1 MTMPSIP
8 LQLTAVHE
16 PAPEGGFTSTF
27 EEFPD
32 VFSEGETLE
41 EAEANLF
48 DALQLVLAYHR
59 DEARRRE
66 PSGQAVRHE
75 FQLAPA

>member
-1 MTMPSIP
+1 MMSMPSP
-8 LQLTAVHE
+8 SLQLTAVCE

-41 EAEANLF
+41 EA
-48 DALQLVLAYHR
+48 
-59 DEARRRE
+59 
-66 PSGQAVRHE
+66 
-75 FQLAPA
+75 

>member
-1 MTMPSIP
+1 MASIP
-8 LQLTAVHE
+8 LQLTAIHE

-27 EEFPD
+27 QEFPD
-32 VFSEGETLE
+32 VFSQGETLE

-48 DALQLVLAYHR
+48 DALQLLLAYHR
-59 DEARRRE
+59 DEAMRQE
-66 PSGQAVRHE
+66 PSSQAVRHE

>member
-1 MTMPSIP
+1 MLPIP

-16 PAPEGGFTSTF
+16 PAPEGGFTSSF

-32 VFSEGETLE
+32 VFSQGETLE
-41 EAEANLF
+41 EAEKNLF
-48 DALQLVLAYHR
+48 EVLQMVLAYHR
-59 DEARRRE
+59 DEARRQE
-66 PSGQAVRHE
+66 HTTEAVRRE

>member
-1 MTMPSIP
+1 MPSIP

-32 VFSEGETLE
+32 VFSQGETLE

-59 DEARRRE
+59 EEARHQKV
-66 PSGQAVRHE
+66 SGQAVRHK

>member
-1 MTMPSIP
+1 MSSLP

-16 PAPEGGFTSTF
+16 PAAEGGITSTF

-32 VFSEGETLE
+32 VFSQGETLE

-48 DALQLVLAYHR
+48 DALPLGLAYHQA
-59 DEARRRE
+59 ETRRQE
-66 PSGQAVRHE
+66 PSAQAVRHQ